1 MSSSLLI
8 NDEKIIKIQKI
19 FRGSI
24 LRLKRLPLILYHIQ
38 KYLKTSNINFSMN
51 SDDGRINSSL
61 DENKVIQL
69 LVDKF
74 GYRIKQPK
82 IRMWYD
88 ILAYDCIYG
97 WIPINIKI
105 TTTLTPDNT
114 GNLAMCVYAY
124 TDEKLDIHNN
134 KTYENGKMCKILLNK
149 IKEGKFNKNT
159 KKDYFFL
166 VLNKTDNKDIIIN
179 SVKGLSVLTPNIN
192 NLPFQ
197 VCWNKNRYYEYK
209 SINKILKMF
218 INCLQ
223 KTKPSWKE
231 LFMSDIRTLCL

>member
-1 MSSSLLI
+1 V
-8 NDEKIIKIQKI
+8 E
-19 FRGSI
+19 
-24 LRLKRLPLILYHIQ
+24 
-38 KYLKTSNINFSMN
+38 
-51 SDDGRINSSL
+51 
-61 DENKVIQL
+61 
-69 LVDKF
+69 
-74 GYRIKQPK
+74 
-82 IRMWYD
+82 
-88 ILAYDCIYG
+88 
-97 WIPINIKI
+97 
-105 TTTLTPDNT
+105 
-114 GNLAMCVYAY
+114 
-124 TDEKLDIHNN
+124 
-134 KTYENGKMCKILLNK
+134 
-149 IKEGKFNKNT
+149 

-166 VLNKTDNKDIIIN
+166 VLNKRDNKDIIIN